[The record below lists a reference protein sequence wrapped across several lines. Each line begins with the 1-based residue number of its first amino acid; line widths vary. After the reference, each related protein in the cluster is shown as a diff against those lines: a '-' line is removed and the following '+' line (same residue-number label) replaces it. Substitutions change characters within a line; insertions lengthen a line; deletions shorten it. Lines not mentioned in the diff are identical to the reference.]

1 MPLPDRLFRVF
12 GELMFNIFKK
22 KKNIMEV
29 KMRKE
34 QYQVPQVEFVFRE
47 NGEFV
52 TRTSAE
58 LFDGK
63 RVVLFSLPGAFTP
76 TCSAYQLPG
85 FEEKYD
91 DFVGSGIDA
100 IYCISVND
108 GFVMNAWGQD
118 QNINNVKL
126 IPDGNAYFT
135 RSMGMLVNKSNLGF
149 GSRSWRYAMVVDNGI
164 IEKLFVEAGQR
175 DNANTDPY
183 EATTPEVVLD
193 YVKSTVRETATV

>member
-1 MPLPDRLFRVF
+1 
-12 GELMFNIFKK
+12 
-22 KKNIMEV
+22 
-29 KMRKE
+29 MRAE
-34 QYQVPQVEFVFRE
+34 GYEIPNVEFVFRE

-52 TRTSAE
+52 NRTSKE
-58 LFDGK
+58 LFDEK
-63 RVVLFSLPGAFTP
+63 RVVIFSLPGAFTP

-91 DFVGSGIDA
+91 DFIGLGIDD

-108 GFVMNAWGQD
+108 GFVMNAWAKEQGIKKVQ
-118 QNINNVKL
+118 L

-149 GSRSWRYAMVVDNGI
+149 GDRSWRYAAVINKGI
-164 IEKLFVEAGQR
+164 IEKLFIEAGKR

-183 EATTPEVVLD
+183 EVTDPETVLS
-193 YVKSTVRETATV
+193 YLRS

>member
-1 MPLPDRLFRVF
+1 
-12 GELMFNIFKK
+12 
-22 KKNIMEV
+22 MEV

-34 QYQVPQVEFVFRE
+34 QYEVPQVQFVFRE

-52 TRTSAE
+52 TRTTSE

-91 DFVGSGIDA
+91 DFIGSGIDA

-108 GFVMNAWGQD
+108 GFVMNSWQQD
-118 QNINNVKL
+118 QNIKNVKL

-149 GSRSWRYAMVVDNGI
+149 GDRSWRYAMVVDNGI

-175 DNANTDPY
+175 DNADSDPY
-183 EATTPEVVLD
+183 EATTPENVLD